1 MPHRMGAGREHP
13 QTHLIHIICITGFI
27 VVCISDSVFFSFS
40 TFLTNYVPRIIRII
54 LFSIFLII
62 ALLFMKLSGN
72 AVFHHDQEEKPLV
85 KTGIFAHVRN
95 PMYLGTP
102 LIFIAFIFL
111 TLSLI
116 SIVPTVITMF
126 LFNNMVKFEEKD
138 LEKIFG
144 QEYLEY
150 KKKVPRWVPRLTPA
164 KFEPEK

>member
-13 QTHLIHIICITGFI
+13 QTHLIHIICIIGFI
-27 VVCISDSVFFSFS
+27 GVCFSDSVILNFS
-40 TFLTNYVPRIIRII
+40 TFLINFISPIVRFI
-54 LFSIFLII
+54 LFVIFLVI
-62 ALLFMKLSGN
+62 ALLFFKLSGN
-72 AVFHHDQEEKPLV
+72 AVFPHDQEEKPLA

-116 SIVPTVITMF
+116 SIVPLIITMV

-150 KKKVPRWVPRLTPA
+150 KKKVPRWLPRLTPA
-164 KFEPEK
+164 KFED

>member
-27 VVCISDSVFFSFS
+27 IVCVSDSLFFNFS
-40 TFLTNYVPRIIRII
+40 TFLINFIPPLIRII
-54 LFSIFLII
+54 LCGIFLVI

-72 AVFHHDQEEKPLV
+72 AVFPHNQEEKPLV

-95 PMYLGTP
+95 PIYLGTP
-102 LIFIAFIFL
+102 LIFIAFLFL

-116 SIVPTVITMF
+116 SIVPIIITMI
-126 LFNNMVKFEEKD
+126 LFNNMVKFEEKE

-150 KKKVPRWVPRLTPA
+150 KRNVPRWLPRLTPA
-164 KFEPEK
+164 KFEDK

>member
-13 QTHLIHIICITGFI
+13 QTHLIHIICIIGFI
-27 VVCISDSVFFSFS
+27 VVSISDSLIFNFS
-40 TFLTNYVPRIIRII
+40 TFLTNSVPPIIRIF
-54 LFSIFLII
+54 LFGIFMVI

-72 AVFHHDQEEKPLV
+72 AVFPHDQEEKPLA

-102 LIFIAFIFL
+102 LIFIAFLFL

-116 SIVPTVITMF
+116 SIVPVIITMI

-150 KKKVPRWVPRLTPA
+150 KKKVPRWFPRLTPA
-164 KFEPEK
+164 KFEE

>member
-1 MPHRMGAGREHP
+1 MGAGREHP

-27 VVCISDSVFFSFS
+27 GVCMSDSLIFNFS
-40 TFLTNYVPRIIRII
+40 TFLINYIQPLVRVI
-54 LFSIFLII
+54 LFCIFLVI
-62 ALLFMKLSGN
+62 ALLFFKLSGN
-72 AVFHHDQEEKPLV
+72 AVFPHDQEEKPLA

-116 SIVPTVITMF
+116 SIVPLIITMV

-150 KKKVPRWVPRLTPA
+150 KKKVPRWLPRLTPA
-164 KFEPEK
+164 KFED

>member
-13 QTHLIHIICITGFI
+13 QTHLIHIICIVGFI
-27 VVCISDSVFFSFS
+27 IVCVSDSVIFNFS
-40 TFLTNYVPRIIRII
+40 TFLINFVSPIVRII
-54 LFSIFLII
+54 LFGIFLVI

-72 AVFHHDQEEKPLV
+72 AVFPHDQEEKPLA

-95 PMYLGTP
+95 PMYLGIP

-116 SIVPTVITMF
+116 SIIPIVITMF
-126 LFNNMVKFEEKD
+126 LFNYMVKFEEKD

-150 KKKVPRWVPRLTPA
+150 KKKVPRWLPRLTPA
-164 KFEPEK
+164 KFED

>member
-27 VVCISDSVFFSFS
+27 VVCMSDSLIFNFS
-40 TFLTNYVPRIIRII
+40 TFLINYIQPIVRII
-54 LFSIFLII
+54 LFGIFLVI
-62 ALLFMKLSGN
+62 ALLFFKLSGN
-72 AVFHHDQEEKPLV
+72 AVFPNDQEEKPLA

-116 SIVPTVITMF
+116 SIVPLIITMV

-150 KKKVPRWVPRLTPA
+150 KKKVPRWLPRLTPA
-164 KFEPEK
+164 KFED

>member
-1 MPHRMGAGREHP
+1 MPHRSGAGREHP
-13 QTHLIHIICITGFI
+13 QTHLIHIICIIGFI
-27 VVCISDSVFFSFS
+27 MVCVSDSLIFNFS
-40 TFLTNYVPRIIRII
+40 TFLTNYILWPIRII
-54 LFSIFLII
+54 LFAIFLVI
-62 ALLFMKLSGN
+62 ALIFMRLSEKS
-72 AVFHHDQEEKPLV
+72 VFPENQEEKPLV
-85 KTGIFAHVRN
+85 KTGIFTHIRN

-116 SIVPTVITMF
+116 SIVPIIITMY

-150 KKKVPRWVPRLTPA
+150 KKKVPRWLPRLTPA
-164 KFEPEK
+164 KFED

>member
-1 MPHRMGAGREHP
+1 MG
-13 QTHLIHIICITGFI
+13 
-27 VVCISDSVFFSFS
+27 
-40 TFLTNYVPRIIRII
+40 
-54 LFSIFLII
+54 
-62 ALLFMKLSGN
+62 LSGKK
-72 AVFHHDQEEKPLV
+72 VFSENEQEKSLA
-85 KTGIFAHVRN
+85 KTGVFAYVRN

-116 SIVPTVITMF
+116 SIVPIIITMY

-150 KKKVPRWVPRLTPA
+150 KKKVPRWLPRLTPA
-164 KFEPEK
+164 KFED